1 MRKVVWFDHV
11 AQRDT
16 QGITVLES
24 ALKDHRRRG
33 GQRNK
38 MAGISVH
45 RLPVHL
51 PIH

>member
-1 MRKVVWFDHV
+1 MRKVVWFDNV
-11 AQRDT
+11 VQRDT
-16 QGITVLES
+16 QGITVLDS
-24 ALKDHRRRG
+24 ALEGLGRRG

-38 MAGISVH
+38 MADISVH